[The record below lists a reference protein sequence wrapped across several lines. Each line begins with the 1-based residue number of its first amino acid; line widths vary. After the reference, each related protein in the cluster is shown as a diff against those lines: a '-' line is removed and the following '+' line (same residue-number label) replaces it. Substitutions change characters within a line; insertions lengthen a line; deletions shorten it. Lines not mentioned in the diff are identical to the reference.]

1 MNSQLINLAISQ
13 EDGSMPGEGLS
24 VLETVTYFVL
34 APTGLFIGISLI
46 VYLAVRPK
54 KCTRHR
60 RSCNYKNQLITL

>member
-1 MNSQLINLAISQ
+1 MNSQRINLAINQ

-24 VLETVTYFVL
+24 VLETVMYFVL

-54 KCTRHR
+54 NARGTAGRA
-60 RSCNYKNQLITL
+60 ITKIN